1 MELKFQQRRISSNF
15 TRKSMQMSSTTFRAG
30 KLMSAIEGLNDA
42 CIGGD
47 ESLIKSAYE
56 TYDSVLYELNEG
68 SSSIYGMKS
77 IAMEALQTC
86 ASPPGVVPLWG
97 QIGEFVMTVDG
108 MSTLVR
114 YHPQYHRWNAV
125 HFEFLALDKF
135 KPFISETGYKSLFLN
150 NLKLDCS
157 LQSSAQ
163 NAFIGLQQNRLSI
176 PDRDYLPEWYEKPIT
191 LQDSSGQ
198 GAFNF

>member
-1 MELKFQQRRISSNF
+1 
-15 TRKSMQMSSTTFRAG
+15 MQMSSTTFCAV
-30 KLMSAIEGLNDA
+30 KLMSAIEGLNCA

-114 YHPQYHRWNAV
+114 YHPQYHRWNAM
-125 HFEFLALDKF
+125 HFEFLALEKF
-135 KPFISETGYKSLFLN
+135 KPYISETGYKSLFLN
-150 NLKLDCS
+150 NLKFDYS
-157 LQSSAQ
+157 LENSARK
-163 NAFIGLQQNRLSI
+163 AFLGLKQNRHSI
-176 PDRDYLPEWYEKPIT
+176 PDRAYLPEWYEKPIT
-191 LQDSSGQ
+191 VLDTFGQ
-198 GAFNF
+198 CAFNF